1 MKRLLLLAGIFLA
14 LLTTVAPN
22 KAQAHG
28 GGAACMAP
36 IIVSN

>member
-1 MKRLLLLAGIFLA
+1 MKRLLLLVGVFLA
-14 LLTTVAPN
+14 LITTVAPN

-28 GGAACMAP
+28 GTGTCMAP

>member
-1 MKRLLLLAGIFLA
+1 MKRLLVLAGIFLA
-14 LLTTVAPN
+14 LITTVAPN

-28 GGAACMAP
+28 GGGSCTAP

>member
-14 LLTTVAPN
+14 LITTVAPN
-22 KAQAHG
+22 KAQAHAG
-28 GGAACMAP
+28 GGACMAP

>member
-14 LLTTVAPN
+14 LITTVAPN

-28 GGAACMAP
+28 GAGSCFAP